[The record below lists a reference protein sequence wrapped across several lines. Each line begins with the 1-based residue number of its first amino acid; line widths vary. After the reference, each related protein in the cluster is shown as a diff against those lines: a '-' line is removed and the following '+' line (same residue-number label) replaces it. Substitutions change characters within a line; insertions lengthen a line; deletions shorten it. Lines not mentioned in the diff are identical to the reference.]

1 MDLFRDLLDAELR
14 DKHQRTI
21 GRVDGLT
28 IELHDGE
35 PPRVVTMN
43 VGAGTAADRI
53 HPRLGAFVRMLLAR
67 TLGVPGEPV
76 EIPMHTIRDI
86 GVDVQLAVDAERDPN
101 LLRTEKALRPLIRR
115 IPGGGGG
122 GEK

>member
-14 DKHQRTI
+14 DTHQRNI

-28 IELHDGE
+28 LELHDGQ
-35 PPRVVTMN
+35 PPRVLTMN

-53 HPRLGAFVRMLLAR
+53 HPRLGAFVRLLLAR
-67 TLGVPGEPV
+67 TLGVPAEAV
-76 EIPMHTIRDI
+76 AIPMHRIRDI
-86 GVDVQLAVDAERDPN
+86 GVDVELAVDAERDPN

-115 IPGGGGG
+115 IPGGG
-122 GEK
+122 K